1 MAEKTSIR
9 KYQLAYARQRE
20 QVLTGASYYL
30 RRCRRVMWYLETLT
44 FSVRYLQ
51 WIESKIGGEN
61 MRYKRFS
68 YREKLWFRA
77 VMPALCSA
85 GKQIEGFELGVASGR
100 ATQWWHSNLLN
111 LKSWKGFDTFEG
123 LPTAWSRGGVS
134 VMEKGVFAPSNPSI
148 PYPVIDQACEINW
161 HRGLIEETLP
171 SIMRKTDCVLIVL
184 IDVDLYEPTRAVL
197 DWLLLNGLP
206 GDCIYFDEAFDAFN
220 EGKALREI
228 IEEGLRFEILGF
240 TGSGL
245 AIRLTERA
253 G

>member
-1 MAEKTSIR
+1 MAEKSSII
-9 KYQLAYARQRE
+9 KYKLAHARQRE
-20 QVLTGASYYL
+20 QVLTSASWHL
-30 RRCRRVMWYLETLT
+30 RRYRRVMWYLETLT

-51 WIESKIGGEN
+51 WIESKMSAEN
-61 MRYKRFS
+61 IKNRRFS
-68 YREKLWFRA
+68 YREKLWLRA
-77 VMPALCSA
+77 VIPALFA
-85 GKQIEGFELGVASGR
+85 TGKQIEGFEFGVASGR

-134 VMEKGVFAPSNPSI
+134 VMEKGVFAPSDPSI

-171 SIMRKTDCVLIVL
+171 SIVRQTDCVLLVL
-184 IDVDLYEPTRAVL
+184 IDVDLYEPTRTVL

-228 IEEGLRFEILGF
+228 IEEGLKFEILGF

>member
-30 RRCRRVMWYLETLT
+30 RRCRRVMWYLETLP

-61 MRYKRFS
+61 MRHKRFS
-68 YREKLWFRA
+68 YREKLWLRA

-85 GKQIEGFELGVASGR
+85 GKQIEGFEFGVASGR

-134 VMEKGVFAPSNPSI
+134 VMDKGVFAPSNPSI
-148 PYPVIDQACEINW
+148 PYPVIEQACEINW

-171 SIMRKTDCVLIVL
+171 SIVRKTDSTLLVL
-184 IDVDLYEPTRAVL
+184 IDVDLYEPTRTVL
-197 DWLLLNGLP
+197 NWLLLNGLP

-245 AIRLTERA
+245 AIRLIESE
-253 G
+253 